1 MNKYIALAALLAAG
15 SALANAA
22 EPTLVWDMDFLS
34 TGVTLNCA
42 EGVTTTLKSNVGAN
56 VISNGAITLNNN
68 SFSFSQNA
76 GNVSYAEEFSLV
88 AKLSLGSLQPGNWPA
103 LFGFGETD
111 AWCWKPSYYVATGT
125 FVLDKDGFSVNS
137 IEKVNEVNKKSGEI
151 KYTLPSEGYGDIIDV
166 AIQCDG
172 KGKIS
177 LYVGGEL
184 AGYTTI
190 TDPAEYGSNK
200 LVKNF
205 TFGARNGGGNKSNIT
220 LYDAAL
226 YKGLVTSIIPEPST
240 FGLLAGLGAL
250 ALVGTR
256 RRRK

>member
-1 MNKYIALAALLAAG
+1 MKKYIALASLLAAG

-22 EPTLVWDMDFLS
+22 EPTLQWDMDFLS
-34 TGVTLNCA
+34 TGVYLNCA
-42 EGVTTTLKSNVGAN
+42 NGVTTNLASGVG
-56 VISNGAITLNNN
+56 VDLISGGAITLNNN
-68 SFSFSQNA
+68 SFSFSQTA

-88 AKLSLGSLQPGNWPA
+88 AKLSLGASQPGSWPA
-103 LFGFGETD
+103 LFGFGED
-111 AWCWKPSYYVATGT
+111 NNWCWKPSYYVGTGK
-125 FVLDKDGFSVNS
+125 FALDKDGFGGV
-137 IEKVNEVNKKSGEI
+137 VNEDNKNSGNI
-151 KYTLPSEGYGDIIDV
+151 SYDLPSEGYGDIIDV

-177 LYVGGEL
+177 LYVDGKL

-190 TDPAEYGSNK
+190 TKPDDYASSK

>member
-1 MNKYIALAALLAAG
+1 MKKHIALAALLAAG
-15 SALANAA
+15 SAFANAA
-22 EPTLVWDMDFLS
+22 EPTLVWDMDFQN

-42 EGVTTTLKSNVGAN
+42 EGVTTTLASNVGAN

-68 SFSFSQNA
+68 SFTFTQTSGQ
-76 GNVSYAEEFSLV
+76 VSYADEFSLV
-88 AKLSLGSLQPGNWPA
+88 AKLSLGASQPGNWPA
-103 LFGFGETD
+103 LFGFGED
-111 AWCWKPSYYVATGT
+111 NNWCWKPSYYVETET
-125 FVLDKDGFSVNS
+125 FALDKDGWGNV
-137 IEKVNEVNKKSGEI
+137 VNEANKQSGNI
-151 KYTLPSEGYGDIIDV
+151 SYDLPSEGYGDIIEV

-172 KGKIS
+172 QGKIS
-177 LYVGGEL
+177 LYVDGAL

-190 TDPAEYGSNK
+190 TSSAEYGSNK